1 MFDDV
6 SIGNH
11 ELKIYDTT
19 DCTLETISVDIQEV
33 DNNPIIPYADKVLL
47 CTTTNQSY
55 PVIEI
60 QNRKGEKLNIP
71 FSNIISVVW
80 QKLDEVDCDIELQ
93 YNCSTTSANC
103 SSDWS
108 DVSTDKNFTVVDDE
122 RYRVIITFANKTGNS
137 TNTYYYKVIN
147 NLQEINEDAVLFPN
161 PGREI
166 VTINNTVKNVKL
178 FNAIG
183 KLVLE
188 TTKNKL
194 NITAL
199 EAGVYFAR
207 VVTASDEERVIKL
220 IKN

>member
-60 QNRKGEKLNIP
+60 RDSKGEELNIS
-71 FSNIISVVW
+71 FSNITSVVW

-93 YNCSTTSANC
+93 YHCPTTSANC

-108 DVSTDKNFTVVDDE
+108 DVSTDKNFTVVDDG
-122 RYRVIITFANKTGNS
+122 RYRVIITFANKSGNS
-137 TNTYYYKVIN
+137 TNTYYYKVIK
-147 NLQEINEDAVLFPN
+147 NLPEINEDAVLFPN

-178 FNAIG
+178 FNANG

-194 NITAL
+194 NIVAL
-199 EAGVYFAR
+199 EAGVYL
-207 VVTASDEERVIKL
+207 L
-220 IKN
+220 IENHRL

>member
-1 MFDDV
+1 MDSADV
-6 SIGNH
+6 SN
-11 ELKIYDTT
+11 
-19 DCTLETISVDIQEV
+19 
-33 DNNPIIPYADKVLL
+33 
-47 CTTTNQSY
+47 
-55 PVIEI
+55 
-60 QNRKGEKLNIP
+60 
-71 FSNIISVVW
+71 
-80 QKLDEVDCDIELQ
+80 
-93 YNCSTTSANC
+93 
-103 SSDWS
+103 
-108 DVSTDKNFTVVDDE
+108 DKNFTVVDDE